1 VSFFQ
6 RDVPD
11 DQQPVVELDT
21 LRRQPFFSWSTTD
34 AYSIQLVG
42 LYGFIMLFFSLPI
55 SSITYPVLPAE
66 LKELLAAAHTGTVGV
81 LVLFVLRLR
90 YGWGAAG
97 VRLRQRATYYEAEGR
112 GQSSRKDRETALRD
126 RLLDERDVQPNL
138 VRIDKS
144 LQALLLSITLSI
156 FVLDTSDVATL
167 KTLYGDDSIR
177 YTNKLRYDDEFAAAE
192 QAKALGKAYV
202 NDEQKPL
209 YCGSRYYKILAGG
222 NGQGGVGCD

>member
-1 VSFFQ
+1 
-6 RDVPD
+6 
-11 DQQPVVELDT
+11 
-21 LRRQPFFSWSTTD
+21 
-34 AYSIQLVG
+34 
-42 LYGFIMLFFSLPI
+42 
-55 SSITYPVLPAE
+55 
-66 LKELLAAAHTGTVGV
+66 
-81 LVLFVLRLR
+81 LFVLRLR

-112 GQSSRKDRETALRD
+112 GKSSRKDQETALRD

-144 LQALLLSITLSI
+144 LQALLLSVTLSI

-177 YTNKLRYDDEFAAAE
+177 YTNKLR
-192 QAKALGKAYV
+192 